1 MPNKQPVDLEEA
13 VIEHQGL
20 VKSIVKRFSVSAF
33 DRDDLMQAGFMGLID
48 ALRGFDP
55 AKGYAFSTYAT
66 PFILGAIRKEL
77 ISHRLVPISRHFRQ
91 IVKKVQ
97 SSSPLLS
104 LEDLALSC
112 ETTPEN
118 IVLALN
124 YQPHVITLD
133 EERLEEIPYYGDW
146 TVSLKE
152 ELAGFSAENRQIFQ
166 LNFFRHRTQKQIAK
180 IMGISQA
187 SVSRR
192 LQKMVSLLVK

>member
-1 MPNKQPVDLEEA
+1 MEEA

-33 DRDDLMQAGFMGLID
+33 DRDDLMQAGFMLTMLGVLTPRYFQH
-48 ALRGFDP
+48 L
-55 AKGYAFSTYAT
+55 AT
-66 PFILGAIRKEL
+66 PLILGAIRKEL

-124 YQPHVITLD
+124 YQSHVIPLD